1 LNRPAADLVVPRLY
15 LVTDRNA
22 TGGRPLVDVVAAALR
37 GTAGAPPGSVAVQL
51 REKDLSGAA
60 LAELARA
67 LRAVTTAAGAALYV
81 NDRADVALAVKA
93 DGVHLGG
100 TSLAPADAAR
110 AAPGLALAV
119 SAHTAADVAAAL
131 ASRAPIAFALF
142 GPVNDT
148 PAKRH
153 YGPPVGVAALADA
166 ARLGLPLLAIGGIT
180 ANDLA
185 AMRDAGARGVACIRA
200 IFAAED
206 PEQSARAFCA
216 NLK

>member
-1 LNRPAADLVVPRLY
+1 M
-15 LVTDRNA
+15 
-22 TGGRPLVDVVAAALR
+22 
-37 GTAGAPPGSVAVQL
+37 QL
-51 REKDLSGAA
+51 REKDLAGAA

-67 LRAVTTAAGAALYV
+67 LRAVTAAAGAALYV

-131 ASRAPIAFALF
+131 ASPAPIAFALF

-148 PAKRH
+148 PAKRR

-166 ARLGLPLLAIGGIT
+166 ARLGLPLVAIGGIT
-180 ANDLA
+180 ADDVA
-185 AMRDAGARGVACIRA
+185 AMYDAGASGVACIRA
-200 IFAAED
+200 ILAAAD
-206 PEQSARAFCA
+206 PEQSARAFCRDPKYVSGNSRCSRPTDRLDRFFQPSYSRA
-216 NLK
+216 QFLRPNRGKRY